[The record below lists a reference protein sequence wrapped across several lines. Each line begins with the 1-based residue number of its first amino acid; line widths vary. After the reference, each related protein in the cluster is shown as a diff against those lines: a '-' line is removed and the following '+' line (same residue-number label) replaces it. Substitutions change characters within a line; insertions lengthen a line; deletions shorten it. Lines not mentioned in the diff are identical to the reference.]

1 MFKNLSEAYLW
12 LKVRPVLMNGKI
24 GLAGLPYFILTTKN
38 VGECKYRV
46 LEVVCL
52 YCFWVV
58 SVRAE

>member
-1 MFKNLSEAYLW
+1 
-12 LKVRPVLMNGKI
+12 MNGKI

-38 VGECKYRV
+38 VGECKYRG

-52 YCFWVV
+52 YYFWIV